1 MQLHK
6 IHQHIGKNQDSF
18 IESNKVQE
26 EIQPIGLQPSI
37 SFPEEWTSFFSSF
50 QSITH
55 PIFMATNQQ
64 QLFANTKFQPPLDLM
79 RKIYI

>member
-18 IESNKVQE
+18 IESNSVQE
-26 EIQPIGLQPSI
+26 EVQPIGLQPSI
-37 SFPEEWTSFFSSF
+37 SFPAEWTSFFSSF

-55 PIFMATNQQ
+55 PIFLATNQQ
-64 QLFANTKFQPPLDLM
+64 KFFANTKFQPPLTSW
-79 RKIYI
+79 REIYI